1 LVLSLRQF
9 TPEGESAEQQP
20 RLVALRGGLGSVR
33 GVRLAGVH
41 AGIKKR
47 KRDLALIAFDALQ
60 VCASVI
66 TTNEIKAAPLLV
78 SRDHIAASGSAMRAV
93 VCNSGCANACTGE
106 RGERD
111 ARATARQ
118 AAALLEVAPDSV
130 IVASTGVIGVPL
142 PMDRVSKGL
151 ERAVADLEDGG
162 EAAFD
167 AAEAIMTTDRVPK
180 MSAYAF
186 YEGKTR
192 YVVAGI
198 AKGSGMIAPN
208 MATMLAFIATDAPMP
223 QSVLQKH
230 LRECSDATFNM
241 ISVDGDMST
250 NDAVYAFAPFDEK
263 AGEAPSSFAAALR
276 RVCDDLAKAMVADGE
291 GATKT
296 LSAHVS
302 GAASEQQARAIA
314 RAIINSNLVKTA
326 LFGEDPNWG
335 RIIAAAGS
343 AACGMDPDRW
353 SLYLNDYLWVDV
365 GAVEVL
371 SEAEAHRELE
381 HTAVSIRLDLGIG
394 DAHATGWGCDLS
406 RDYVKINASYRT

>member
-1 LVLSLRQF
+1 MIALQS
-9 TPEGESAEQQP
+9 EP
-20 RLVALRGGLGSVR
+20 RLVALRGGLGIVP

-47 KRDLALIAFDALQ
+47 KRDLAVIAFDGPQ

-66 TTNEIKAAPLLV
+66 TTNEIKAAPLLI
-78 SRDHIAASGSAMRAV
+78 SREHVGQNGAAMRAL

-118 AAALLEVAPDSV
+118 AAALLDLPPQSV

-142 PMDRVSKGL
+142 PMDRMSKGL
-151 ERAVADLEDGG
+151 ERAVTELESGG

-180 MSAYAF
+180 LAAYAF
-186 YEGKTR
+186 YEGDKR

-208 MATMLAFIATDAPMP
+208 MATMLAFIATDAPMS
-223 QSVLQKH
+223 QAALQGA
-230 LRECSDATFNM
+230 LSACSDATFNM

-250 NDAVYAFAPFDEK
+250 NDATYAFAPSGD
-263 AGEAPSSFAAALR
+263 GDAPEHFGAALR
-276 RVCDDLAKAMVADGE
+276 KLCDDLAQAMVADGE

-296 LSAHVS
+296 LTVNVT
-302 GAASEQQARAIA
+302 GAASEEQARIIA
-314 RAIINSNLVKTA
+314 RAVINSNLVKTA

-343 AACGMDPDRW
+343 ARAGLDPEHW
-353 SLYLNDYLWVDV
+353 SLYLNGELWVDV
-365 GAVEVL
+365 GSIEVL

-381 HTAVSIRLDLGIG
+381 HTAVGVRLDLGIG
-394 DAHATGWGCDLS
+394 NAQATGWGCDLS
-406 RDYVKINASYRT
+406 RDYVRINASYRT

>member
-1 LVLSLRQF
+1 MLALQL
-9 TPEGESAEQQP
+9 P
-20 RLVALRGGLGSVR
+20 RLVALRGGLGIVP

-47 KRDLALIAFDALQ
+47 KRDLAVIAFDAPQ

-78 SRDHIAASGSAMRAV
+78 SRDHLGQNGAVMRAL

-118 AAALLEVAPDSV
+118 AAALLGVSPQSV
-130 IVASTGVIGVPL
+130 VVASTGVIGVPL
-142 PMDRVSKGL
+142 QMDRMSKGL
-151 ERAVADLEDGG
+151 ERAVSDLESGG

-180 MSAYAF
+180 LAAFAF
-186 YEGKTR
+186 YEGEKR

-208 MATMLAFIATDAPMP
+208 MATMLAFIATDAPMA
-223 QSVLQKH
+223 QAALQRA
-230 LRECSDATFNM
+230 LSECTDATFNM

-250 NDAVYAFAPFDEK
+250 NDAVYAFAPAGD
-263 AGEAPSSFAAALR
+263 GEAPANFGAALR
-276 RVCDDLAKAMVADGE
+276 KLCDDLAQAMVADGE

-296 LSAHVS
+296 LTVNVT
-302 GAASEQQARAIA
+302 GAASEQQARTVV
-314 RAIINSNLVKTA
+314 RAVINSNLVKTA

-335 RIIAAAGS
+335 RIVAAAGS
-343 AACGMDPDRW
+343 AKAGLDPERW
-353 SLYLNDYLWVDV
+353 SLYLNGDMWVDV
-365 GAVEVL
+365 GSIEVL

-381 HTAVSIRLDLGIG
+381 HTAVSVQLDLGVG
-394 DAHATGWGCDLS
+394 EASATGWGCDLS
-406 RDYVKINASYRT
+406 RDYVRINASYRT